1 MEGDFNY
8 KIGHLKFTQTELT
21 WGKDKQL
28 LKIYSDLSA
37 KNPFKDEELKLVD
50 IPILVEKYGL
60 IEKFMGIVLIPKFN
74 LFLLF
79 SPLVL
84 WNYYALGKIY
94 IDQAA
99 NSLMKQVWTDFFFL
113 NRDVVN
119 KLMEFGGVLDLVS
132 STIQQKIKGN
142 PEESQ
147 TSGLSQKPI
156 S

>member
-60 IEKFMGIVLIPKFN
+60 IEKFMGIVLVPKFN

-79 SPLVL
+79 SPFVL
-84 WNYYALGKIY
+84 WNYYIMGKIY

-132 STIQQKIKGN
+132 STIQQKISHRS
-142 PEESQ
+142 EENKNSDP
-147 TSGLSQKPI
+147 LPKPI

>member
-60 IEKFMGIVLIPKFN
+60 IE
-74 LFLLF
+74 
-79 SPLVL
+79 
-84 WNYYALGKIY
+84 
-94 IDQAA
+94 
-99 NSLMKQVWTDFFFL
+99 
-113 NRDVVN
+113 
-119 KLMEFGGVLDLVS
+119 
-132 STIQQKIKGN
+132 
-142 PEESQ
+142 
-147 TSGLSQKPI
+147 
-156 S
+156 

>member
-1 MEGDFNY
+1 MSDQYTY
-8 KIGHLKFTQTELT
+8 KIGRLKFTQTELT

-74 LFLLF
+74 LFLFF
-79 SPLVL
+79 SPMVL
-84 WNYYALGKIY
+84 WNYYILGKIY

-132 STIQQKIKGN
+132 STIQQKIKGS
-142 PEESQ
+142 PGESQ

>member
-1 MEGDFNY
+1 MSDQYIY
-8 KIGHLKFTQTELT
+8 KIGLLKFTQKELT

-79 SPLVL
+79 NPLVL

-132 STIQQKIKGN
+132 STIRKKITPD
-142 PEESQ
+142 PEESKN
-147 TSGLSQKPI
+147 SDPLPKPI